1 MAASLNLDRIYED
14 EYEVKKLK
22 MEEKK
27 KKKGLF
33 KPTTAE
39 TPDPTFAVSYYAQNY
54 SRDAP
59 NFVNSNMTLFKK
71 NFEPD

>member
-22 MEEKK
+22 IEEKK
-27 KKKGLF
+27 KKKVLF
-33 KPTTAE
+33 QPTTAE

-59 NFVNSNMTLFKK
+59 NFVNSDIALFYKM
-71 NFEPD
+71 FESN